1 MVFVKALKASGS
13 SMALALA
20 LLSSPTMA
28 QTAGQPVE
36 DPVPAEGEAE
46 PVAETLAE
54 DASEA
59 PAAAAASDAI
69 VVTGSRLR
77 AVAPVGST
85 VTSLGRED
93 IAASGEVTIDRA
105 IRELPQV
112 FDLGVS
118 ENSRG
123 QSGGSGNI
131 VYGNSINLRGIGPN
145 ATLIIVD
152 GHRVVNNGRST
163 DPSVLPT
170 LGVERVEIVADG
182 ASAIYGSDAVAGV
195 VNLIPRRSLDGFEA
209 FARAGISDDGAY
221 HEYSVGAAAGIR
233 FSRGQAMLA
242 YEHVERSNLNG
253 DDRSFFTSDQT
264 PFGGRDYRVTR
275 CNPGTIRQVVSG
287 STVNSWAIPAGGVT
301 PATASSLV
309 AGTSNRCD
317 DLQGQDLFPAQ
328 KYDSVNGTFTFEV
341 TDWLTFF
348 ADGFWSRREF
358 ERFPAFANAALNV
371 PQTNA
376 FFVRP
381 PGFTGASYTLD
392 YNFRR
397 DVGRNFNTG
406 YGESWQITPGI
417 RIALPRD
424 WQFEALIGHGKTD
437 DNALQFNG
445 VNNTALNAALASS
458 NPATA
463 FDPYGLGRTSP
474 SVIQGIFNQIS
485 INPTIGHFTGY
496 EARLNGT
503 LFDLPGGDVK
513 LALGY
518 EGQEFTIDLGR
529 GVGNP
534 GSPVTFRTFDRRVD
548 SGYAEVLIP
557 IFGPGNETAGFRR
570 LELDAAVR
578 YDRYSDVGD
587 TTNPKFGV
595 SWSPLEGLTFRGS
608 YGTSFRAPTLPQI
621 YGNSN
626 QLFNQNYQNP
636 TGGPVIA
643 GVAQS
648 GGNLDLRPETA
659 TTWSI
664 GADFQPLDRL
674 NLSVTYFSVDY
685 KNQVIA
691 LLSDLAVLTRLSQ
704 FDGTGLIL
712 TGSAAGQRVAEL
724 VAQGLAVAG
733 AFPGGNPLNVTVFV
747 DGRSQNLGSSLTRG
761 FDFNAS
767 YVLPTDN
774 MGRFGFNLSGTYL
787 TDFETAQTPTAP
799 VIDQLNEIFQPLRFK
814 ARASV
819 SWEDGPFTVLLR
831 ATHLNGYKN
840 TAITPNERVD
850 SYTPVDL
857 NLTWRLGESDTPF
870 TFGFEVRNLFDT
882 KPPYVNIA
890 PSVNGSGGYDATTTD
905 PIGRLFAVSV
915 RKKW

>member
-1 MVFVKALKASGS
+1 MVLLRTLRTGGS
-13 SMALALA
+13 SLALALA
-20 LLSSPTMA
+20 FLSGPVFA
-28 QTAGQPVE
+28 QAAPQEAEP
-36 DPVPAEGEAE
+36 PADGAAE
-46 PVAETLAE
+46 PVAETQAE
-54 DASEA
+54 DAAAA
-59 PAAAAASDAI
+59 PAGGTDEAI

-93 IAASGEVTIDRA
+93 LAASGEVTIDRA

-163 DPSVLPT
+163 DPSILPT

-195 VNLIPRRSLDGFEA
+195 VNLIPRRSLDGIEA
-209 FARAGISDDGAY
+209 FARAGISDDGVY
-221 HEYSVGAAAGIR
+221 HEYSIGAAAGIR

-253 DDRSFFTSDQT
+253 DDRDFFTSDQT
-264 PFGGRDYRVTR
+264 RFGGRDYRVTR
-275 CNPGTIRQVVSG
+275 CAPGTIRAGGVSY
-287 STVNSWAIPAGGVT
+287 AIPAGGVT
-301 PATASSLV
+301 QATASALV
-309 AGTSNRCD
+309 PGTANRCN

-328 KYDSVNGTFTFEV
+328 RYDSVNGTLTFEV
-341 TDWLTFF
+341 IDWLTFF

-358 ERFPAFANAALNV
+358 ERFPAFANASLNV

-381 PGFTGASYTLD
+381 AGFTGTSYALD
-392 YNFRR
+392 YNFRN
-397 DVGRNFNTG
+397 DFGRNFNTG
-406 YGESWQITPGI
+406 YGESWQITPGV

-424 WQFEALIGHGKTD
+424 WQFEALIGHGRTD

-445 VNNTALNAALASS
+445 VNNAALNAALASS

-474 SVIQGIFNQIS
+474 AVIQGIFNQIS

-503 LFDLPGGDVK
+503 LFDLPGGEVK

-529 GVGNP
+529 AVGNP
-534 GSPVTFRTFDRRVD
+534 GTPVTFRTFDRRVD

-570 LELDAAVR
+570 LELNAAVR

-595 SWSPLEGLTFRGS
+595 SWSPLEGLTLRGS

-636 TGGPVIA
+636 TGGPVIP

-659 TTWSI
+659 ETWSI
-664 GADFQPLDRL
+664 GADFEPVDRL

-704 FDGTGLIL
+704 YEGTGLIL
-712 TGSAAGQRVAEL
+712 TGPAAGQRVAEL
-724 VAQGLAVAG
+724 VAQGLPVAG

-761 FDFNAS
+761 IDFTAS
-767 YVLPTDN
+767 YLLPTDN
-774 MGRFGFNLSGTYL
+774 LGTFGFNLSGTYL

-799 VIDQLNEIFQPLRFK
+799 VIDQLNHIFQPLRFK

-819 SWEDGPFTVLLR
+819 SWEDGPFSVLLR

-857 NLTWRLGESDTPF
+857 NLSWRLGDPDTPF
-870 TFGFEVRNLFDT
+870 TLGFEVRNLFDI